1 MSDGAFWDK
10 VLEQDETLL
19 WAGRPKPRLHWRNWQ
34 LYGVPLICAV
44 ALLGTAWFIL
54 STQGTGHDIW
64 LLVFVAMA
72 ALVPA
77 ATTRRQLKI
86 YSDTR
91 YALTDKRALFFRVGS
106 KETRV
111 KSYPATAIVPPKQ
124 RKTMPPC
131 VAFLGADNGRLRL
144 IGFDYIDG
152 AERFLPYLAKA

>member
-44 ALLGTAWFIL
+44 ALLGTGWFLL
-54 STQGTGHDIW
+54 STLGTGRDIW
-64 LLVFVAMA
+64 LLVFVAIA

-77 ATTRRQLKI
+77 AATRRQLKT

-91 YALTDKRALFFRVGS
+91 YALTSKRALFFRISGP
-106 KETRV
+106 ETRV
-111 KSYPATAIVPPKQ
+111 KSYPATAVIPPKQ
-124 RKTMPPC
+124 RMTAPPC
-131 VAFLGADNGRLRL
+131 VTFLRADNGKLRTL
-144 IGFDYIDG
+144 GFDYIEG
-152 AERFLPYLAKA
+152 SERLMPHLAKA